1 MPSSA
6 QGQLRPLVIP
16 QVLCHEMVFRYGA
29 NTIERPVHTQ
39 MMQATAHS
47 RLGYPG
53 AEAVHI
59 VTNHKICIATLVA
72 DGAATD

>member
-1 MPSSA
+1 
-6 QGQLRPLVIP
+6 
-16 QVLCHEMVFRYGA
+16 
-29 NTIERPVHTQ
+29 